1 MTKGKRIK
9 TCKPFKKISGM
20 FVLDNDTLTLVLHGN
35 AKIIRRI
42 ESVPPYDIWLPAIV
56 VEEQFRGRMAFLNS
70 LSPARR
76 ADSLKLPLAYDLLL
90 QTRRPLA
97 NYQVLPYTAEMEALY
112 QSWPAAVKRL
122 GTRDCRIGATAIVLG
137 FTVITCNLSHF
148 LPIPDVRADNWNR

>member
-1 MTKGKRIK
+1 
-9 TCKPFKKISGM
+9 M

-70 LSPARR
+70 LSPNRK

-90 QTRRPLA
+90 QTRRHLA

-122 GTRDCRIGATAIVLG
+122 GTRDCRIAATAIVHG
-137 FTVITCNLSHF
+137 FAVITCNLTHYQ
-148 LPIPDVRADNWNR
+148 PMPDVQMEDWR